1 MDTIGD
7 RGSLEDFSRHNDSL
21 HITHFPVNYYV
32 YIKRISV
39 LISESI
45 LCLSLVVFYE
55 ARGEPVKAQFGTLEV
70 VHNRSKHPDYPNT
83 YCGVVKQKGQFSW
96 YKGSNSLKP
105 PKHEKEAWDE
115 SVKVARNFYTNKTNY
130 TKGSLYFNHKKL
142 GVRFNKTLKVKIGQH
157 VFF

>member
-1 MDTIGD
+1 M
-7 RGSLEDFSRHNDSL
+7 
-21 HITHFPVNYYV
+21 
-32 YIKRISV
+32 
-39 LISESI
+39 ISESI
-45 LCLSLVVFYE
+45 LCLAMTIFREGRS
-55 ARGEPVKAQFGTLEV
+55 EPIKAQYSIAEV

-105 PKHEKEAWDE
+105 PKYEKEAWDE

-130 TKGSLYFNHKKL
+130 TKGSLYFNHQRL
-142 GVRFNKTLKVKIGQH
+142 GVRFQKTLKVKIGNH

>member
-7 RGSLEDFSRHNDSL
+7 RGSLQGFGRYLDSL
-21 HITHFPVNYYV
+21 RIAHFPVDYHV

-45 LCLSLVVFYE
+45 LCLAMAVFRE
-55 ARGEPVKAQFGTLEV
+55 SRSEPIKGKYAVMEV
-70 VHNRSKHPDYPNT
+70 VHNRSKHPNYPDN

-105 PKHEKEAWDE
+105 PKYEKEAWDE

>member
-1 MDTIGD
+1 M
-7 RGSLEDFSRHNDSL
+7 L
-21 HITHFPVNYYV
+21 P
-32 YIKRISV
+32 
-39 LISESI
+39 ESI

-70 VHNRSKHPDYPNT
+70 VHNRSKHPNYPDT

-105 PKHEKEAWDE
+105 PKYEKEAWDE

-130 TKGSLYFNHKKL
+130 TKGSLYFNHKRL
-142 GVRFNKTLKVKIGQH
+142 GVRFQKTLKVKIGNH

>member
-7 RGSLEDFSRHNDSL
+7 RGRHLNGSLR
-21 HITHFPVNYYV
+21 IKHFPVDYHV

-45 LCLSLVVFYE
+45 LCLAMTIFRE
-55 ARGEPVKAQFGTLEV
+55 GRAEPIKAQYSIAEV
-70 VHNRSKHPDYPNT
+70 VHNRSKHPNYPNT

-105 PKHEKEAWDE
+105 PKHEKQAWDE

-130 TKGSLYFNHKKL
+130 TKGSLYFNHQKL

>member
-7 RGSLEDFSRHNDSL
+7 RGCHPNDSL
-21 HITHFPVNYYV
+21 RIKHFPVDYHV

-45 LCLSLVVFYE
+45 LCLAMTIFREGRS
-55 ARGEPVKAQFGTLEV
+55 EPIKAQYSIAEV
-70 VHNRSKHPDYPNT
+70 VHNRSKHPNYPDS

-105 PKHEKEAWDE
+105 PKYEKQAWDE
-115 SVKVARNFYTNKTNY
+115 SVRVAKNFYTNKTNY

-142 GVRFNKTLKVKIGQH
+142 GVRFQKTLKVKIGNH

>member
-1 MDTIGD
+1 M
-7 RGSLEDFSRHNDSL
+7 
-21 HITHFPVNYYV
+21 
-32 YIKRISV
+32 
-39 LISESI
+39 ISESI
-45 LCLSLVVFYE
+45 LCLAMVVFRE
-55 ARGEPVKAQFGTLEV
+55 SRSEPISGKFGVAEV

-105 PKHEKEAWDE
+105 PKYEKEAWDE

-130 TKGSLYFNHKKL
+130 TKGSLYFNHAKM

>member
-7 RGSLEDFSRHNDSL
+7 RGCHRNDSL
-21 HITHFPVNYYV
+21 RIKHFPLNYQV

-45 LCLSLVVFYE
+45 LCLAMTIFREGRS
-55 ARGEPVKAQFGTLEV
+55 EPIKAQYSIAEV
-70 VHNRSKHPDYPNT
+70 VHNRSKHPDYPDT

-105 PKHEKEAWDE
+105 PKYEKEAWDE